1 MQSRWQVF
9 LEQFGDPV
17 VLLHEDDVHGREEG
31 VLVHSHLSGHE
42 VVNLF
47 RLQKCSDWPDVQL
60 QEEELRVGRGLQVML
75 LPNRP
80 FLCVSIQLFSKRLA
94 MTGF

>member
-31 VLVHSHLSGHE
+31 VLVHPHLSGHE

-60 QEEELRVGRGLQVML
+60 QEEEQRVGGACK
-75 LPNRP
+75 
-80 FLCVSIQLFSKRLA
+80 LCYYLIGRSCVFRYNYSLNDWQ
-94 MTGF
+94 